1 MAITSLL
8 KLPVVG
14 YESEEAFVKDLDAM
28 MEVAK
33 KQPGFISAQIWK
45 SPTDTNPLVY
55 MVESEWESK
64 AHMAL
69 MEHQADHQK
78 VMDAYPL
85 AKEIVHLRLVP
96 WGAPQA

>member
-1 MAITSLL
+1 MAITSLI

-14 YESEEAFVKDLDAM
+14 YESEEAFLHDLNAM
-28 MEVAK
+28 MKLAEG
-33 KQPGFISAQIWK
+33 QPGFIRAQVWK
-45 SPTDTNPLVY
+45 SPTDENPLVY

-69 MEHQADHQK
+69 MEHHPEHQP
-78 VMDAYPL
+78 VMDGYPL

-96 WGAPQA
+96 WTG